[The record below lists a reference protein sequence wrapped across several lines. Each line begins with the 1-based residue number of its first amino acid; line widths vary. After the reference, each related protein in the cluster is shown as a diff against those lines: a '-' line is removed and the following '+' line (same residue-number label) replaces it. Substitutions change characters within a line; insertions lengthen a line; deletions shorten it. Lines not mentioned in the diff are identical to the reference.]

1 MSFFPISYFNL
12 KFNFL
17 PSLTLP
23 ISKPSCRQEQKRRR
37 EALFLNNNYRAEVSI
52 VMNEENLENAEKNA
66 EADQKEST
74 VEETQEAAQNETE
87 TNEPQSEATEEV
99 TEEESFKDKFYYLA
113 AEMENMKRRFDREK
127 ESIVKYGTEKILNG
141 LLPVLDNLDRTLQA
155 LDGEQ
160 DDKVKNII
168 TGVEMVRNQFVE
180 ALKQSGLEPI
190 ESIGEI
196 FDPNFHEAMSQQA
209 AEGKE
214 DMEIIAEFEKGYIL
228 NGRLIRAAKV
238 VVVKN

>member
-1 MSFFPISYFNL
+1 MSKENVEMPEEEVEATANQ
-12 KFNFL
+12 NEQQGEQ
-17 PSLTLP
+17 
-23 ISKPSCRQEQKRRR
+23 QENSTDAS
-37 EALFLNNNYRAEVSI
+37 EDASDVENNDGS
-52 VMNEENLENAEKNA
+52 
-66 EADQKEST
+66 EST
-74 VEETQEAAQNETE
+74 EDQ
-87 TNEPQSEATEEV
+87 
-99 TEEESFKDKFYYLA
+99 SFKEKFYYLA
-113 AEMENMKRRFDREK
+113 AEMENMKRRFEREK
-127 ESIVKYGTEKILNG
+127 SSIVKYGTEKVLNG

-168 TGVEMVRNQFVE
+168 TGVEMVRNQFIE
-180 ALKQSGLEPI
+180 TLKQNGLEEV
-190 ESIGEI
+190 ESVGKI